1 MREMSVEERRMDRR
15 FGVRWP
21 VSVLTA
27 DEAML
32 GETEDVSLYGAFIR
46 CKKPPLPDQKI
57 LLTFENTS
65 SEAKFVLAK
74 VAWTN
79 LESQGSS
86 DKPIGMGIQFLQF
99 LRSPRSREKVRD

>member
-27 DEAML
+27 DGAML

-57 LLTFENTS
+57 LLTFENPS
-65 SEAKFVLAK
+65 SEAKFVLAQ
-74 VAWTN
+74 V
-79 LESQGSS
+79 
-86 DKPIGMGIQFLQF
+86 
-99 LRSPRSREKVRD
+99 LRPDFDVQCSLTCN